1 MSFTKN
7 LNKAL
12 LIGAVLIGE
21 IVNGNCASFVS
32 PMTHIALPQTLSPN
46 SIEQLPKKTQNN
58 LFTTAIGGLADQ
70 KFLNDYLD
78 HMDESERTEFLSRS
92 LSACINILSQIN
104 RYGTHITIQIPPI
117 QTSQQIHESV
127 ITSMPKVPLKSIA
140 EFNKDLDLVPIMVD
154 DIGRSGKNSSLLKRN
169 VNNILSQFV
178 EMHSKDQDY
187 ADINFLIGLL
197 KMLHRFP
204 NELPT
209 VVTEKIPDILKSL
222 DCPEITDSKT
232 AKEAIYDY
240 IVSINE
246 ESLGEFHI

>member
-1 MSFTKN
+1 MSFSKN
-7 LNKAL
+7 LNKLL
-12 LIGAVLIGE
+12 LIGSVLVGGSM
-21 IVNGNCASFVS
+21 NGNCCG
-32 PMTHIALPQTLSPN
+32 TYKTLSGNLQIDSSSLSYRIQLEQSPKLSAILKVFFCLDAKN
-46 SIEQLPKKTQNN
+46 SLETSYNIQDENWLRNEVCRN
-58 LFTTAIGGLADQ
+58 LFLSKFAEEIHRLKGGIPGII
-70 KFLNDYLD
+70 YLK
-78 HMDESERTEFLSRS
+78 ELSHQMETK
-92 LSACINILSQIN
+92 LVELD
-104 RYGTHITIQIPPI
+104 
-117 QTSQQIHESV
+117 SV
-127 ITSMPKVPLKSIA
+127 A

-154 DIGRSGKNSSLLKRN
+154 DIGRSGKDSSLLKCN
-169 VNNILSQFV
+169 VNKILSQFV

-222 DCPEITDSKT
+222 DCPEITGSKT

-240 IVSINE
+240 IVDISE